1 MKINFINKNTF
12 HGLMLIYQLYLKKIA
27 PMKIFKL
34 TLIAFITTTIL
45 SCSDN
50 SNEPELDLTN
60 ESLAGNYNITIL
72 SIDIESSAEV
82 AGVPVTISNTTIDG
96 DTFQVDVVF
105 NTNGT
110 YTAGG
115 QYRVTSTVT
124 PVAKAPVTNTEII
137 VFNNSGSYSINTD
150 ENTITFMVQD
160 QALLSGTFN
169 VADFNENSISLAQ
182 QVEETVGDITSL
194 INMNISLERI

>member
-1 MKINFINKNTF
+1 VKINFINKNTF

-27 PMKIFKL
+27 PMKIFKF
-34 TLIAFITTTIL
+34 TLIALITTAIL

-50 SNEPELDLTN
+50 SYESELELTN
-60 ESLAGNYNITIL
+60 ESLAGNHNITIL
-72 SIDIESSAEV
+72 NIDIESSAEV

-124 PVAKAPVTNTEII
+124 PVATPPVTNTEII

-169 VADFNENSISLAQ
+169 VADFNENSISLDQ

>member
-1 MKINFINKNTF
+1 
-12 HGLMLIYQLYLKKIA
+12 
-27 PMKIFKL
+27 MKIFKF

-50 SNEPELDLTN
+50 SNDPELDLTN

-72 SIDIESSAEV
+72 NIDIESSAEV

-124 PVAKAPVTNTEII
+124 PVATPPVTNTEII
-137 VFNNSGSYSINTD
+137 VFDDSGSYSINSD
-150 ENTITFMVQD
+150 ESTITFMIQD

-169 VADFNENSISLAQ
+169 VSDFNENSISLTQ
-182 QVEETVGDITSL
+182 QVEETIGDITSL
-194 INMNISLERI
+194 INMNISLDRK

>member
-1 MKINFINKNTF
+1 
-12 HGLMLIYQLYLKKIA
+12 
-27 PMKIFKL
+27 MKIFKL

-50 SNEPELDLTN
+50 SNDPELDLTN

-72 SIDIESSAEV
+72 NIDIESSAEV

-124 PVAKAPVTNTEII
+124 PVATPPVTNTEII
-137 VFNNSGSYSINTD
+137 VFDDSGSYSINSD
-150 ENTITFMVQD
+150 ENTITFMIQD

-169 VADFNENSISLAQ
+169 VSDFNENSISLTQ
-182 QVEETVGDITSL
+182 QVEETIGDITSL
-194 INMNISLERI
+194 INMNISLDRK

>member
-1 MKINFINKNTF
+1 
-12 HGLMLIYQLYLKKIA
+12 
-27 PMKIFKL
+27 MKIFKF
-34 TLIAFITTTIL
+34 TLIALITTTIV

-50 SNEPELDLTN
+50 SYEPELDLTN

-72 SIDIESSAEV
+72 NIDIESSAEV

-124 PVAKAPVTNTEII
+124 PVATPPVTNTEII
-137 VFNNSGSYSINTD
+137 VFDDSGSYSINSD
-150 ENTITFMVQD
+150 ENTITFMIQD

-169 VADFNENSISLAQ
+169 VSDFNENSISLTQ
-182 QVEETVGDITSL
+182 QVEETIGDITSL
-194 INMNISLERI
+194 INMNISLDRK

>member
-1 MKINFINKNTF
+1 
-12 HGLMLIYQLYLKKIA
+12 
-27 PMKIFKL
+27 MKIFKF

-50 SNEPELDLTN
+50 SNDPELDLTN

-72 SIDIESSAEV
+72 NIDIESSAEV

-115 QYRVTSTVT
+115 QYRITSTVT
-124 PVAKAPVTNTEII
+124 PVATPPVTNTEII
-137 VFNNSGSYSINTD
+137 VFDDSGSYSINSD
-150 ENTITFMVQD
+150 ENTITFMIQD

-169 VADFNENSISLAQ
+169 VSDFNENSISLTQ
-182 QVEETVGDITSL
+182 QVEETIGDITSL
-194 INMNISLERI
+194 INMNISLDRK

>member
-1 MKINFINKNTF
+1 VKINFINKNTF

-27 PMKIFKL
+27 PMKIFKF
-34 TLIAFITTTIL
+34 TLIALITTAIL

-50 SNEPELDLTN
+50 SYESELELTN
-60 ESLAGNYNITIL
+60 ESLAGNHNITIL
-72 SIDIESSAEV
+72 NIDIESSAEV

-124 PVAKAPVTNTEII
+124 PVATAPVTNTEII
-137 VFNNSGSYSINTD
+137 VFNDSGSYSVNSD
-150 ENTITFMVQD
+150 ENTITFMIQD

-169 VADFNENSISLAQ
+169 VTDFNENSISLSQ
-182 QVEETVGDITSL
+182 QVEETVGEITSL

>member
-1 MKINFINKNTF
+1 
-12 HGLMLIYQLYLKKIA
+12 
-27 PMKIFKL
+27 MKIFKL

-124 PVAKAPVTNTEII
+124 PVATPPVTNTEII
-137 VFNNSGSYSINTD
+137 VFDDSGSYSINSD
-150 ENTITFMVQD
+150 ENTITFMIQD

-169 VADFNENSISLAQ
+169 VSDFNENSISLTQ
-182 QVEETVGDITSL
+182 QVEETIGDITSL
-194 INMNISLERI
+194 INMNISLDRK

>member
-1 MKINFINKNTF
+1 
-12 HGLMLIYQLYLKKIA
+12 
-27 PMKIFKL
+27 MKIFKL

-105 NTNGT
+105 NANGT

-124 PVAKAPVTNTEII
+124 PVATPPVTNTEII
-137 VFNNSGSYSINTD
+137 VFNDSGSYSVNSD
-150 ENTITFMVQD
+150 ENTITFMIQD

-169 VADFNENSISLAQ
+169 VTDFNENSISLSQ
-182 QVEETVGDITSL
+182 QVEETVGEITSL

>member
-1 MKINFINKNTF
+1 
-12 HGLMLIYQLYLKKIA
+12 
-27 PMKIFKL
+27 MKIFKF

-72 SIDIESSAEV
+72 NIDIESSAEV

-124 PVAKAPVTNTEII
+124 PVTTPPVTNTEII
-137 VFNNSGSYSINTD
+137 VFDDSGSYSINSD
-150 ENTITFMVQD
+150 ENAITFMIQD

-169 VADFNENSISLAQ
+169 VSDFNENSISLTQ
-182 QVEETVGDITSL
+182 QVEETIGDITSL
-194 INMNISLERI
+194 INMNISLDRK

>member
-1 MKINFINKNTF
+1 
-12 HGLMLIYQLYLKKIA
+12 
-27 PMKIFKL
+27 MKIFKL

-72 SIDIESSAEV
+72 NIDIESSAEV

-124 PVAKAPVTNTEII
+124 PVATPPVTNTEII
-137 VFNNSGSYSINTD
+137 VFDDSGSYSINSD
-150 ENTITFMVQD
+150 ENAITFMIQD

-169 VADFNENSISLAQ
+169 VSDFNENSISLTQ
-182 QVEETVGDITSL
+182 QVEETIGDITSL
-194 INMNISLERI
+194 INMNISLDRK

>member
-1 MKINFINKNTF
+1 
-12 HGLMLIYQLYLKKIA
+12 
-27 PMKIFKL
+27 MKIFKF

-50 SNEPELDLTN
+50 SNDPELDLTN
-60 ESLAGNYNITIL
+60 ESLAGSYNITIL
-72 SIDIESSAEV
+72 NIDIESSAEV

-115 QYRVTSTVT
+115 QYRVTPTVT
-124 PVAKAPVTNTEII
+124 PVATPPVTNTEII
-137 VFNNSGSYSINTD
+137 VFDDSGSYSINSD
-150 ENTITFMVQD
+150 ESTITFMIQD

-169 VADFNENSISLAQ
+169 VSDFNENSISLTQ
-182 QVEETVGDITSL
+182 QVEETIGDITSL

>member
-1 MKINFINKNTF
+1 
-12 HGLMLIYQLYLKKIA
+12 
-27 PMKIFKL
+27 MKIFKF

-50 SNEPELDLTN
+50 SNDPELDLTN

-72 SIDIESSAEV
+72 NIDIESSAEV

-124 PVAKAPVTNTEII
+124 PVATPPVTNTEII
-137 VFNNSGSYSINTD
+137 VFDDSGSYSINSD
-150 ENTITFMVQD
+150 ENTITFMIQD

-169 VADFNENSISLAQ
+169 VSDFNENSISLTR
-182 QVEETVGDITSL
+182 QVEETIGDITSL
-194 INMNISLERI
+194 INMNISLDKK

>member
-1 MKINFINKNTF
+1 
-12 HGLMLIYQLYLKKIA
+12 MLIYQLYLKKIA
-27 PMKIFKL
+27 PMKIFKF
-34 TLIAFITTTIL
+34 TLIALITTAIL

-50 SNEPELDLTN
+50 SYESELELTN
-60 ESLAGNYNITIL
+60 ESLAGNHNITIL
-72 SIDIESSAEV
+72 NIDIESSAEV

-124 PVAKAPVTNTEII
+124 PVATAPVTNTEII
-137 VFNNSGSYSINTD
+137 VLI
-150 ENTITFMVQD
+150 IQD
-160 QALLSGTFN
+160 HIPLIQMRIPLLLWFKIKHYFL
-169 VADFNENSISLAQ
+169 VLLMLLILMKILFL
-182 QVEETVGDITSL
+182 L
-194 INMNISLERI
+194 INK

>member
-1 MKINFINKNTF
+1 
-12 HGLMLIYQLYLKKIA
+12 
-27 PMKIFKL
+27 MKIFKF

-124 PVAKAPVTNTEII
+124 PVATPPVTNTEII
-137 VFNNSGSYSINTD
+137 VFDDSGSYSINSD
-150 ENTITFMVQD
+150 ENAITFMIQD

-169 VADFNENSISLAQ
+169 VSDFNENSISLTQ
-182 QVEETVGDITSL
+182 QVEETIGDITSL
-194 INMNISLERI
+194 INMNISLDRK

>member
-1 MKINFINKNTF
+1 
-12 HGLMLIYQLYLKKIA
+12 
-27 PMKIFKL
+27 MKIFKF

-50 SNEPELDLTN
+50 SNDPELDLTN

-72 SIDIESSAEV
+72 NIDIESSAEV

-124 PVAKAPVTNTEII
+124 PVATPPVTNTEII
-137 VFNNSGSYSINTD
+137 VFDDSGSYSINSD
-150 ENTITFMVQD
+150 ENTITFMIQD

-169 VADFNENSISLAQ
+169 VSDFNENSISLTR
-182 QVEETVGDITSL
+182 QVEETIGDITSL
-194 INMNISLERI
+194 INMNISLEKK

>member
-1 MKINFINKNTF
+1 
-12 HGLMLIYQLYLKKIA
+12 
-27 PMKIFKL
+27 MKIFKF

-50 SNEPELDLTN
+50 SNDPELDLTN

-72 SIDIESSAEV
+72 NIDIESSAEV

-124 PVAKAPVTNTEII
+124 PVATPPVTNTEII
-137 VFNNSGSYSINTD
+137 VFDDSGSYSINSD
-150 ENTITFMVQD
+150 ENAITFMIQD

-169 VADFNENSISLAQ
+169 VSDFNENSISLTQ
-182 QVEETVGDITSL
+182 QVEETIGDITSL
-194 INMNISLERI
+194 INMNISLDRK

>member
-1 MKINFINKNTF
+1 
-12 HGLMLIYQLYLKKIA
+12 
-27 PMKIFKL
+27 MKIFKF

-50 SNEPELDLTN
+50 SNDPELDLTN
-60 ESLAGNYNITIL
+60 ESLAGSYNITIL
-72 SIDIESSAEV
+72 NIDIESSAEV

-124 PVAKAPVTNTEII
+124 PVATPPVTNTEII
-137 VFNNSGSYSINTD
+137 VFDDSGSYSINSD
-150 ENTITFMVQD
+150 ESTITFMIQD

-169 VADFNENSISLAQ
+169 VSDFNENSISLTQ
-182 QVEETVGDITSL
+182 QVEETIGDITSL
-194 INMNISLERI
+194 INMNISLDRK

>member
-1 MKINFINKNTF
+1 
-12 HGLMLIYQLYLKKIA
+12 
-27 PMKIFKL
+27 MKIFKL

-124 PVAKAPVTNTEII
+124 PVATPPVTNTEII
-137 VFNNSGSYSINTD
+137 VFDDSGSYSINSD
-150 ENTITFMVQD
+150 ENAITFMIQD

-169 VADFNENSISLAQ
+169 VSDFNENSISLTQ
-182 QVEETVGDITSL
+182 QVEETIGDITSL
-194 INMNISLERI
+194 INMNISLDRK

>member
-1 MKINFINKNTF
+1 
-12 HGLMLIYQLYLKKIA
+12 
-27 PMKIFKL
+27 MKIFKF

-72 SIDIESSAEV
+72 NIDIESSAEV

-105 NTNGT
+105 NTNCT

-124 PVAKAPVTNTEII
+124 PVATPPVTNTEII
-137 VFNNSGSYSINTD
+137 VFDDSGSYSINSD
-150 ENTITFMVQD
+150 ENAITFMIQD

-169 VADFNENSISLAQ
+169 VSDFNENSISLTQ
-182 QVEETVGDITSL
+182 QVEETIGDITSL
-194 INMNISLERI
+194 INMNISLDRK

>member
-1 MKINFINKNTF
+1 MKINFINKNNF
-12 HGLMLIYQLYLKKIA
+12 NGLMLIYQLYLKKIA
-27 PMKIFKL
+27 PMKIFKF
-34 TLIAFITTTIL
+34 TLIALITTAIL

-50 SNEPELDLTN
+50 SYESKLELTN
-60 ESLAGNYNITIL
+60 ESLAGNHNITIL
-72 SIDIESSAEV
+72 NIDIESSAEV

-124 PVAKAPVTNTEII
+124 PVATAPVTNTEII

-169 VADFNENSISLAQ
+169 VADFNENSISLDQ

>member
-1 MKINFINKNTF
+1 
-12 HGLMLIYQLYLKKIA
+12 
-27 PMKIFKL
+27 MKIFKL

-115 QYRVTSTVT
+115 QYRVSSTVT
-124 PVAKAPVTNTEII
+124 PVATPPVTNTEII
-137 VFNNSGSYSINTD
+137 VFNDSGSYSINSD
-150 ENTITFMVQD
+150 ENTITFMIQD

-169 VADFNENSISLAQ
+169 VSDFNENSISLTQ
-182 QVEETVGDITSL
+182 QVEETIGDITSL
-194 INMNISLERI
+194 INMNISLDRK

>member
-1 MKINFINKNTF
+1 
-12 HGLMLIYQLYLKKIA
+12 
-27 PMKIFKL
+27 
-34 TLIAFITTTIL
+34 
-45 SCSDN
+45 
-50 SNEPELDLTN
+50 
-60 ESLAGNYNITIL
+60 
-72 SIDIESSAEV
+72 
-82 AGVPVTISNTTIDG
+82 
-96 DTFQVDVVF
+96 VDVVF
-105 NTNGT
+105 NANGT

-124 PVAKAPVTNTEII
+124 PVATPPVTNTEII

-150 ENTITFMVQD
+150 ENTITFMVHD
-160 QALLSGTFN
+160 QALLSCTFN

>member
-1 MKINFINKNTF
+1 
-12 HGLMLIYQLYLKKIA
+12 
-27 PMKIFKL
+27 MKIFKF
-34 TLIAFITTTIL
+34 TLIALITITLL

-50 SNEPELDLTN
+50 SYEPELNLTN

-72 SIDIESSAEV
+72 NIDIESSAEV
-82 AGVPVTISNTTIDG
+82 AGVTVTISNTTIDG
-96 DTFQVDVVF
+96 DTFQVDVIF
-105 NTNGT
+105 NANGT

-124 PVAKAPVTNTEII
+124 PVATPPVTNTEII
-137 VFNNSGSYSINTD
+137 VFNDSGSYSVNSD
-150 ENTITFMVQD
+150 ENTITFMIQD

-169 VADFNENSISLAQ
+169 VTDFNENSISLSQ
-182 QVEETVGDITSL
+182 QVEETVGEITSL

>member
-1 MKINFINKNTF
+1 VKINFINKNTF

-27 PMKIFKL
+27 PMKIFKF
-34 TLIAFITTTIL
+34 TLIALITTAIL

-50 SNEPELDLTN
+50 SYESELELTN
-60 ESLAGNYNITIL
+60 ESLAGNHNITIL
-72 SIDIESSAEV
+72 NIDIESSAEV

-124 PVAKAPVTNTEII
+124 PVATAPVTNTEII

-169 VADFNENSISLAQ
+169 VADFNENSISLDQ

>member
-1 MKINFINKNTF
+1 
-12 HGLMLIYQLYLKKIA
+12 
-27 PMKIFKL
+27 MKIFKL

-50 SNEPELDLTN
+50 SNDPELDLTN

-72 SIDIESSAEV
+72 NIDIESSAEV

-124 PVAKAPVTNTEII
+124 PVATPPVTNTEII
-137 VFNNSGSYSINTD
+137 VFDDSGSYSINSD
-150 ENTITFMVQD
+150 ENAITFMIQD

-169 VADFNENSISLAQ
+169 VSDFNENSISLTQ
-182 QVEETVGDITSL
+182 QVEETIGDITSL
-194 INMNISLERI
+194 INMNISLDRK